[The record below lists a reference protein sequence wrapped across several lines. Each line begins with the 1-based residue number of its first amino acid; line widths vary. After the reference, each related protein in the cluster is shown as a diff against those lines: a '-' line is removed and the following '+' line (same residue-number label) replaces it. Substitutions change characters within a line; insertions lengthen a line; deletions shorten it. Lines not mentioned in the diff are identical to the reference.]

1 MNLIIKII
9 QQNNMKKILSTIGI
23 IGVIAVAVYTTYL
36 ATGGTGGE
44 LLGGQLSDT
53 SGTFVY
59 YAGDLIGTKT
69 GTSTSPVGFY
79 GDNTVASSTYT
90 TKIGNRYKDLT
101 FYNQAVNAS
110 SSAMVYFSVLG
121 SNDMDC
127 DTATTSTSLANT
139 IVTGDIN
146 WFDIGQNVKNLAG
159 SQTLAGTSTIAWDT
173 SGADGTGNTF
183 TLTDVNTEC
192 VRLEVSASST
202 ELWTQLKL
210 R

>member
-44 LLGGQLSDT
+44 LLSGELS
-53 SGTFVY
+53 
-59 YAGDLIGTKT
+59 
-69 GTSTSPVGFY
+69 
-79 GDNTVASSTYT
+79 
-90 TKIGNRYKDLT
+90 
-101 FYNQAVNAS
+101 
-110 SSAMVYFSVLG
+110 
-121 SNDMDC
+121 
-127 DTATTSTSLANT
+127 
-139 IVTGDIN
+139 
-146 WFDIGQNVKNLAG
+146 
-159 SQTLAGTSTIAWDT
+159 DT

-183 TLTDVNTEC
+183 TLTDVNAEC